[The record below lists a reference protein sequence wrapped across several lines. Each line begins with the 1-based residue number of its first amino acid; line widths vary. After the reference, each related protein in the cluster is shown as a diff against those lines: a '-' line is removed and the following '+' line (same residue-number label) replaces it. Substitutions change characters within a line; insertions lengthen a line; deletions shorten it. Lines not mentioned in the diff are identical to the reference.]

1 MAEKSWPFVSVEGDR
16 KVPASDEAQG
26 YDLFV
31 ASGVVPGIEDEL
43 APEKVADTMNVQVN
57 PGAGIVTGH
66 RYILDAADTVTLAN
80 GEANARIDLVVLES
94 NANTP
99 VRAVRLAVV
108 KGTAATSPVAPA
120 LTWDSA
126 VQQIELAR
134 VHVPAGATTLNAA
147 TLTDMRRYATGRHT
161 HDLVDTTTGTL
172 PITRGGT
179 GATSAS
185 GALSVL
191 GAAPASHNHAA
202 SNITSGAIPITR
214 GGTGKTTASD
224 ARSALDAAASSHNH
238 SASHITSGTLPITRG
253 GTGATSA
260 SGARSA
266 LAAAAASHTHSA
278 SHIVSSTLPIVRG
291 GTGAT
296 SASAARSALGAEAVL
311 DSTRKRKITYGTA
324 NPSGGKNGD
333 IYIKY

>member
-1 MAEKSWPFVSVEGDR
+1 VAEKSWPFVSVEGDR
-16 KVPASDEAQG
+16 KVSASDEAQG

-31 ASGVVPGIEDEL
+31 ASGVVPDIDDEL
-43 APEKVADTMNVQVN
+43 APEKVANTMSVQVN

-99 VRAVRLAVV
+99 VRAARLAVV
-108 KGTAATSPVAPA
+108 KGTAAPSPVAPA

-191 GAAPASHNHAA
+191 GAAPASHNHSA

-214 GGTGKTTASD
+214 GGTGKTTASE
-224 ARSALDAAASSHNH
+224 ARSALGAAPESHNH
-238 SASHITSGTLPITRG
+238 AASNITSGAIPIT
-253 GTGATSA
+253 
-260 SGARSA
+260 
-266 LAAAAASHTHSA
+266 
-278 SHIVSSTLPIVRG
+278 RG

-311 DSTRKRKITYGTA
+311 SSTRKRKITYGTA
-324 NPSGGKNGD
+324 NPSGGENGD

>member
-43 APEKVADTMNVQVN
+43 APEKVADTMSVQVN

-99 VRAVRLAVV
+99 VRAVQLAVV
-108 KGTAATSPVAPA
+108 KGTAAASPVAPA

-179 GATSAS
+179 G
-185 GALSVL
+185 
-191 GAAPASHNHAA
+191 
-202 SNITSGAIPITR
+202 
-214 GGTGKTTASD
+214 KTTASD
-224 ARSALDAAASSHNH
+224 ARSAL
-238 SASHITSGTLPITRG
+238 G
-253 GTGATSA
+253 
-260 SGARSA
+260 
-266 LAAAAASHTHSA
+266 AAAASHNHPA
-278 SHIVSSTLPIVRG
+278 SDITSGAIPITRG

-324 NPSGGKNGD
+324 NPSGGENGD